1 MHIPDNYL
9 SPSTCVVFGA
19 VMVPVWRRASIKVK
33 EEMTR
38 QKMPL
43 LGVAA
48 AFSFLIMMFNVP
60 LPGGTTGH
68 AIGGAL
74 VAILLGPYSATFAV
88 TIALVIQALFFGD
101 GGILAIGVNCFNMAF
116 IMPFTAFYL
125 FKIIKR
131 LFKSKKGE
139 FLGAFLAAYISVNAA
154 ALFAAIEFGV
164 QPLLF
169 KDSLGRPLYS
179 PYGLNISIPAM
190 MVPHLLVVGILEG
203 IITVGAYSYIKKFSP
218 EIIYNEKIKSAKA
231 LYIIIGIL
239 VLATPLGLL
248 AKGTAWGEWGTDE
261 IQKLMGFVPKGMKNG
276 VKFNS
281 PMAAYSIQ
289 NMREYFG
296 YIASAIIGVVLIL
309 AVIRVLAKIIFN
321 RKQKENK

>member
-9 SPSTCVVFGA
+9 SPSTCAVFGA
-19 VMVPVWRRASIKVK
+19 IMVPVWRRASIKVK

-43 LGVAA
+43 LGVSA
-48 AFSFLIMMFNVP
+48 AFSFLVMMFNVP
-60 LPGGTTGH
+60 VPGGTTAH

-101 GGILAIGVNCFNMAF
+101 GGVLAIGVNCFNMAF
-116 IMPFTAFYL
+116 VMPFTAFYL
-125 FKIIKR
+125 FKLIKKV
-131 LFKSKKGE
+131 FKSKKGE
-139 FLGAFLAAYISVNAA
+139 LFSAFIAAYTSVNIA

-169 KDSLGRPLYS
+169 KDTLGRPLYS
-179 PYGLNISIPAM
+179 PYCLKVSIPAM
-190 MVPHLLVVGILEG
+190 MIPHLLVIGILEG

-218 EIIYNEKIKSAKA
+218 EVIYEGKA
-231 LYIIIGIL
+231 GKTKVLYIIIGIL
-239 VLATPLGLL
+239 ALATPLGLL

-261 IQKLMGFVPKGMKNG
+261 IKKLIGFVPKGMKNG
-276 VKFNS
+276 VNYNS
-281 PMAAYSIQ
+281 PMADYSIK
-289 NMREYFG
+289 NMKEYFG
-296 YIASAIIGVVLIL
+296 YIISAVIGVILIIIIIKVLGK
-309 AVIRVLAKIIFN
+309 VIFN